1 MENTKYGKRREG
13 RWTPIRAKVQDNRA
27 NPNSWETHV
36 VRKRWDIG
44 LLRALILRIMMM
56 MITSLLALSTAV
68 HKKELRSTWQ
78 SCLPRSALFI
88 VHRGKLRSTWQVHPG
103 SSRLDTRSSCSGGHA
118 GLLIADC
125 LRWRPFSQVVTYYT
139 NTQSLKQP
147 IGKNAQITTRSP
159 GRAEGLVKY
168 PRDKGKIF
176 A

>member
-1 MENTKYGKRREG
+1 MKNTKYGKRREG

-78 SCLPRSALFI
+78 SCLPKSALFI
-88 VHRGKLRSTWQVHPG
+88 VHWGKLRSTWQVHPG
-103 SSRLDTRSSCSGGHA
+103 PSRLDTRSSCSGGHA

-125 LRWRPFSQVVTYYT
+125 LRWRPFSQVVTYCT
-139 NTQSLKQP
+139 NTAIWLQ
-147 IGKNAQITTRSP
+147 TRI
-159 GRAEGLVKY
+159 LNFNVTHKY
-168 PRDKGKIF
+168 TG
-176 A
+176 